1 MAVPRLLLADDQTM
15 FVQALAELLRSKYE
29 LVDIVENGRALV
41 ESSLKHKPD
50 VIVTDVTMPLMNGI
64 DAIRRLRK
72 EETPPKVIFLTMHGD
87 PEIVAECVRSG
98 ASGFVKKESCY
109 EELVAAIDAVLN
121 NQVYFPPGTSEEVLA
136 SDAKSTGALDPLTSR
151 QREIL
156 QLLAEGNTAKE
167 IAAMMN
173 VSTRTIEWHKYR
185 MMRVLRVQNSAELV
199 RYAVRSKL
207 VV

>member
-121 NQVYFPPGTSEEVLA
+121 NNVYFPPGTSAEVLA
-136 SDAKSTGALDPLTSR
+136 SDAKSAGAVDPLTSR

-185 MMRVLRVQNSAELV
+185 MMRVLGVQNSAELV